1 MYQSVFIYHYY
12 LQKEGE
18 NIIIY
23 YEDDDYDDFSKE
35 NVNKLQ
41 GKMSQLL
48 RNFLLAS

>member
-23 YEDDDYDDFSKE
+23 YEDDDDDFSKE